1 MFLYRSQ
8 IRSFHNSHVFVH
20 AFPFAQNVLPLFLKV
35 SSFLFFRTQPK
46 YDTSSTPSFSELLFP
61 LSSTILCLKTTAL
74 PFHCTVTLSVK
85 GLSPHFYHETHQGS
99 NLILFMFHPQWS
111 NPGSGTKKAPKQLL
125 NEQVRYRSLKWEKS
139 IVLLVPGPRVLPVLA
154 PFAQLGIHLT

>member
-1 MFLYRSQ
+1 MSLYMPFHLPTMFFLC
-8 IRSFHNSHVFVH
+8 
-20 AFPFAQNVLPLFLKV
+20 FLKGV
-35 SSFLFFRTQPK
+35 PSYSSGPGLNMTP
-46 YDTSSTPSFSELLFP
+46 SSTPSFSELLFP

-139 IVLLVPGPRVLPVLA
+139 IVLLLPGPRVLPVLA